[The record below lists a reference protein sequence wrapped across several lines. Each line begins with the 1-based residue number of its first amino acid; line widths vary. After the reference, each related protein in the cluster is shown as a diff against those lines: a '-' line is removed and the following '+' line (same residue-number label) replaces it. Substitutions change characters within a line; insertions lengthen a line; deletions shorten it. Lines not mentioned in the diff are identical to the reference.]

1 MSISNALVNALTGL
15 NAVSRAADVVSSNVA
30 NAMTEGYGKR
40 EIELTSQQVGRTGS
54 GVSVVGVNRYYDPVT
69 TGERRY
75 ADAEVALEDTRVE
88 FYETYAEAMGQVDE
102 EDSIAGRITGLET
115 ALIEAASRPDSEAR
129 LATVLDAAQDLAR
142 QINDASDVITDTRMA
157 ADKEIGQTVDFLN
170 SALQRV
176 VDLNVAIQKQITQG
190 YDANALM
197 DQRQTLVDQISAI
210 IPVNEIQKDNG
221 MIALYTN
228 GGAFLVDSK
237 AATLEFT
244 ATPTISA
251 DMTISNGAL
260 SDLTINGISVST
272 DTEKGAIAG
281 GKLAGLFEVRD
292 ELAPQAQVEL
302 DALARDLIERFQST
316 DADATL
322 TTGAAGLF
330 TDGGAVFDTADEEG
344 LAGRIS
350 VNALV
355 DPDHGGEL
363 WKLRDGLGA
372 LAEGDQGDATILKSL
387 TEALQNSRVAS
398 SGGLTGIER
407 SALGFASDIYS
418 LAETRQL
425 NAEADL
431 SYASARQESLEEIEL
446 ANGVDTDYEMQR
458 LLVIEQTY
466 AANAKVIET
475 IQTLMDQ
482 LMGI

>member
-1 MSISNALVNALTGL
+1 MSIGNALANALTGL

-40 EIELTSQQVGRTGS
+40 EIELMSQQVGKTGS
-54 GVSVVGVNRYYDPVT
+54 GVSVVGVNRYYDSVT

-75 ADAEVALEDTRVE
+75 ADAEVALEDTRAG
-88 FYETYAEAMGQVDE
+88 FYDTYADAMGQVDE

-129 LATVLDAAQDLAR
+129 LTSVLDAAQDLVK
-142 QINDASDVITDTRMA
+142 QINDASDTISDIRMA

-170 SALQRV
+170 SALQQV

-197 DQRQTLVDQISAI
+197 DQRQTLVDQISEF

-221 MIALYTN
+221 MISLYTS

-251 DMTISNGAL
+251 DMTIENGAL
-260 SDLTINGISVST
+260 SGLTINGVSVSI
-272 DTEKGAIAG
+272 DAEKGAIAG

-302 DALARDLIERFQST
+302 DALARDLIERFQTT

-322 TTGAAGLF
+322 VTGAAGLF
-330 TDGGAVFDTADEEG
+330 TDGSTVFDAADEEG

-350 VNALV
+350 INALV
-355 DPDHGGEL
+355 DPDQGGDL

-372 LAEGDQGDATILKSL
+372 TAEGDQGDATILNSL

-398 SGGLTGIER
+398 SGGLTGVER

-418 LAETRQL
+418 LAETSQL

-446 ANGVDTDYEMQR
+446 ANGVDTDYEMQQ
-458 LLVIEQTY
+458 LLVIEQAY

-482 LMGI
+482 LMEI